1 MKKIVLLAGLVAVL
15 CCISLWADAQCAMCG
30 TTVNTSAG
38 EGGKST
44 SGLNSAILYML
55 AIPYL
60 AFMGIG
66 ILWYK
71 KYRKKQIVVEMEEK
85 NISLN

>member
-1 MKKIVLLAGLVAVL
+1 MKKFVLLAGLVAVL
-15 CCISLWADAQCAMCG
+15 CCITLMADAQCAMCG

-44 SGLNSAILYML
+44 AGLNTAILYML

-71 KYRKKQIVVEMEEK
+71 KYRRKQIVMQMEENK
-85 NISLN
+85 ISLN